1 VMDTTKFQTP
11 KAWNVSELYHPQPQ
25 PES

>member
-1 VMDTTKFQTP
+1 VMDTTKFQIP